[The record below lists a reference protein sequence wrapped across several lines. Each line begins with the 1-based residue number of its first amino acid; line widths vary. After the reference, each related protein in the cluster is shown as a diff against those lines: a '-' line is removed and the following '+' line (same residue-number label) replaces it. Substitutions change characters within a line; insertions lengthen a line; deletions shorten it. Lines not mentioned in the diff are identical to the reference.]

1 MLLFNRSYKYR
12 TLLVICFYAGVIL
25 FVSAS
30 AGIAQDAPGGATS
43 ILENAIDVSKSSEE
57 GLNELWEMTF
67 TGTYSPG
74 YLAVMDFAKKVMVI
88 PFFWMLI
95 PITQAFTFNRY
106 EEIFKHV
113 AWIVLICVLTV
124 NSYGLMTKIAYGSRN
139 FVNDTTREI
148 LSFQLGPV
156 SMKDALSDVLLTEE
170 AKETIRLNF
179 VECEAKEGEEQLK
192 CFEDGA
198 KKAKDAITAAENKT
212 NALGLNISGL
222 KRLSERLD
230 KIIGDINLAKDSQN
244 DMTFGLVN
252 FFFQSAGQAIAQQ
265 LMKGFQSAM
274 MTIIDV
280 GFYLTAMLAPIAVAA
295 SLAPLQPRIIF
306 IWGAGFIAFAL
317 MKMSYNILIGAIA
330 TVALTIDA
338 TNFGSTGLLIAMG
351 VISPLLAMAMGGW
364 GGARLV
370 HAMAGG
376 ASAAIALVPVPM
388 PRPK

>member
-12 TLLVICFYAGVIL
+12 TLLVVCFYAGVIL
-25 FVSAS
+25 FASAS
-30 AGIAQDAPGGATS
+30 AGTAQDAPGSATS

-88 PFFWMLI
+88 PFFWLFI
-95 PITQAFTFNRY
+95 PITRAFAFNRY

-113 AWIVLICVLTV
+113 AWIVLICVLTA

-139 FVNDTTREI
+139 FVNDTTKEI

-156 SMKDALSDVLLTEE
+156 TMKDALSDVLLTEE

-192 CFEDGA
+192 CFERGA
-198 KKAKDAITAAENKT
+198 ENARDAILEAEQKT
-212 NALGLNISGL
+212 NALGLNISGF
-222 KRLSERLD
+222 KRLQERLN

-252 FFFQSAGQAIAQQ
+252 FFFQSAGQAIVQQ

-280 GFYLTAMLAPIAVAA
+280 GFYLTAMLSPIAVAA

-317 MKMSYNILIGAIA
+317 MKMSYNVLIGAIA
-330 TVALTIDA
+330 TVSLTIDA

-376 ASAAIALVPVPM
+376 ASAAIAMVPVPM